1 MPDTRKRDRVMAAV
15 QCMRADRVPVS
26 FWYHFALDFP
36 SGQPL
41 ADAEIEFYRKYDL
54 DFLKVMHDLPLD
66 LPDGMTEIEDP
77 QDWNKIQPLNPREG
91 NFAHQLEALKIMRR
105 ELGPD
110 VPIIDTVFNPHHAAG
125 KICGKKFMEHYRA
138 NPQGVVRALRAI
150 TVSLMDYCQAWIQEG
165 GDGIYYALDG
175 AQTTTM
181 TEEEYGGIFK
191 PLDYMIL
198 DAAMAYGPFNVL
210 HIHGT
215 DIMFN
220 LLHDLPNHVLEW
232 SNRLTPPS
240 LSEAR
245 GIHQGCIAGGIDEVG
260 IAEMTADQVLSQ
272 GRSSIAEAG
281 ADGFILTCGCAVPT
295 DTPEEKLMAIR
306 QAVTP

>member
-1 MPDTRKRDRVMAAV
+1 MPNTSKRDRVMAAV
-15 QCMRADRVPVS
+15 QRMRADRVPVS
-26 FWYHFALDFP
+26 FWYHFSLDFP

-41 ADAEIEFYRKYDL
+41 ADAEIEFFRKYDL

-77 QDWNKIQPLNPREG
+77 QDWAKIRPLNPREG
-91 NFAHQLEALKIMRR
+91 NFAHQLEALRIMRR
-105 ELGPD
+105 ELGDD

-138 NPQGVVRALRAI
+138 NPEGVVRALRTI
-150 TVSLMDYCQAWIQEG
+150 TVSLIDYAQAWIEAG

-175 AQTTTM
+175 AQTTCM

-198 DAAMAYGPFNVL
+198 EAAMAEGTLNFL

-215 DIMFN
+215 DIMFD
-220 LLHDLPNHVLEW
+220 LLHDLPNHVLGW
-232 SNRLTPPS
+232 SNRSTPPS

-245 GIHQGCIAGGIDEVG
+245 GIHQGCIAGGIDEVN
-260 IAEMTADQVLSQ
+260 IAEMTADEVLAQ
-272 GRSSIAEAG
+272 GRSSIEDAG

-295 DTPEEKLMAIR
+295 DTPEDKLSAIR
-306 QAVTP
+306 RSVML